1 MTISSRRSRRLLATG
16 IVLGLLA
23 TAGGSASCQDPV
35 APSDPTDPVS
45 VELETSDG
53 VLLKGTFFQAD
64 KAGKETPIVVMLAD
78 EGESPAIFDQV
89 ALGLQFAV
97 QDEKQATISVLA
109 IGLRGQGDSTRVRG
123 ADGVFTD
130 LRGSRLEQGDA
141 VAMVGRDM
149 EAIRQFLVEK
159 NDAGELNLN
168 RLAYFGVGLGALIAT
183 NAAAVDWEV
192 PILARGKQGRDVK
205 ALVLVSPPW
214 RQLGLEMLAPLRQE
228 GVNSEVAFLLTYG
241 GKDKQAR
248 DTVAR
253 VLRQLPKE
261 DGPAS
266 RRGRAEPEEG
276 DDAAKAKPTYPRL
289 VDLPGDS
296 ALQGADWLKQAGRTG
311 EKRIGQFLQEHLVKP
326 AHPWIRRRLK

>member
-1 MTISSRRSRRLLATG
+1 MTISSHRPNRLLAAG
-16 IVLGLLA
+16 IALGLLA
-23 TAGGSASCQDPV
+23 ASGSPVCGQDPV

-64 KAGKETPIVVMLAD
+64 KANKETPIVVMLAD

-97 QDEKQATISVLA
+97 QDEEQVTISVLA

-123 ADGVFTD
+123 PNGEITD

-141 VAMVGRDM
+141 VAMVARDM
-149 EAIRQFLVEK
+149 EAIRQYLVEK

-183 NAAAVDWEV
+183 NGAAVDWEV

-205 ALVLVSPPW
+205 ALILVSPPW

-241 GKDKQAR
+241 GKDKKAR

-253 VLRQLPKE
+253 ILRQLPKE
-261 DGPAS
+261 DAPTN
-266 RRGRAEPEEG
+266 RRGRAEAEE
-276 DDAAKAKPTYPRL
+276 DDTPQAKPSYPRL

-296 ALQGADWLKQAGRTG
+296 ALQGSDWLKQAGRAG
-311 EKRIGQFLQEHLVKP
+311 EKRIVEFLQEHLVKP
-326 AHPWIRRRLK
+326 PHPWIRRRLK